1 MKRPA
6 TWKIAIVSAAMIG
19 SSLFSAGAA
28 MANPGDAP
36 HQTCNVNGVNTSVC
50 QSPGD
55 ASIVSAPNP
64 DTSAQYTGPYGA
76 GVVGGH

>member
-6 TWKIAIVSAAMIG
+6 IWKTATISAAIIG
-19 SSLFSAGAA
+19 LNLLGAGAA
-28 MANPGDAP
+28 MASPATAP
-36 HQTCNVNGVNTSVC
+36 HQSCNVNGASTSVC

-55 ASIVSAPNP
+55 ASIVTAPNP

-76 GVVGGH
+76 GIVGGH